1 MKRIAQIILVIV
13 IMIIGITYLYVNRSQ
28 LAVLNKI
35 NPADIIILFLLIFL
49 FFYITGYTFNLLVS
63 LLGVKLSITE
73 IMGLSILTNFVN
85 YLGPIRPGA
94 VFKAIY
100 LKASRGFLYT
110 RFASVLA
117 ANMFLSFIMTGGIGI
132 ILLLLMKKENIQ
144 TPLILFLACIGLVF
158 GAVLPFTHKIPKL
171 KKKNRISE
179 LLQSSLEGFE
189 IIRSQKTK
197 LFFICLTFIVQF
209 LVAALVNIVVF
220 HSVGV
225 SITVLS
231 ALVIGVFASMA
242 NFFTITPNNLGVQE
256 AVIAYLFAVTGFD
269 FTIGVI
275 GAGLIR
281 VIHMIIT
288 FVFTPVFTHYLLKS
302 ANLSLGKI
310 LTKDNR

>member
-1 MKRIAQIILVIV
+1 MKRVAQIVLAIV
-13 IMIIGITYLYVNRSQ
+13 IMIVGITYVYVNRSQ
-28 LAVLNKI
+28 LAVLKKS
-35 NPADIIILFLLIFL
+35 NPDDIIILFLLIFL

-73 IMGLSILTNFVN
+73 IMGLSILTNFGN

-100 LKASRGFLYT
+100 LKTSRGFSYT
-110 RFASVLA
+110 RFTSVLA
-117 ANMFLSFIMTGGIGI
+117 ANMFLAFIMTAGIGI

-144 TPLILFLACIGLVF
+144 TPLILFLACIALVF
-158 GAVLPFTHKIPKL
+158 GSVLPFIYKIPKL
-171 KKKNRISE
+171 KKRNRITE
-179 LLQSSLEGFE
+179 FLQSSLEGFE

-209 LVAALVNIVVF
+209 FVAALVNLVVF
-220 HSVGV
+220 HSLSI

-231 ALVIGVFASMA
+231 ALVIGVFTSMA

-256 AVIAYLFAVTGFD
+256 AVMAYLFAVTGFD
-269 FTIGVI
+269 FTTGVI

-281 VIHMIIT
+281 MIHMMIT
-288 FVFTPVFTHYLLKS
+288 FSLAPVFGHYLLKS
-302 ANLSLGKI
+302 TNLSLGK
-310 LTKDNR
+310 LLYKR